1 MSVIPPPPPT
11 DEADAGQNNEGDT
24 TTTTTT
30 TTPGQR
36 FKELRTSRELSQGK
50 LAQAAGLSPSTIVK
64 LEHDERV
71 PSASVKKALALALKI
86 DNEELDRLIG
96 WPDPYQINSYN
107 HRQPLH
113 SPAGSSGDRLKA
125 LRLTR
130 HLTQSQ
136 LARRLDLTD
145 QAYGRLE
152 RGYTKQIEPAL
163 LEALA
168 QILGNEVR
176 DIYQQ

>member
-1 MSVIPPPPPT
+1 MTAIPPSPSPL
-11 DEADAGQNNEGDT
+11 EADAGQNNDEGD
-24 TTTTTT
+24 TTTT

-36 FKELRTSRELSQGK
+36 FKNLRTIKELSQGK

-64 LEHDERV
+64 LEHNERL
-71 PSASVKKALALALKI
+71 PTATVKKALALALKI
-86 DNEELDRLIG
+86 DTEELDRLIG
-96 WPDPYQINSYN
+96 WPDPYLVHNYN

-125 LRLTR
+125 LRLAR

-136 LARRLDLTD
+136 LARRLELTD

-168 QILGNEVR
+168 QILGSEII
-176 DIYQQ
+176 DIYQ